1 MVIAASDE
9 QRLAARGVSGYGGVR
24 RDRVR
29 GGYVS
34 LASARLSVVCFSVLW
49 PIVLLSRGLV
59 LSTLIESSAAT
70 ILVQLA
76 YIGLL
81 GAVLAIDL
89 ILGRVRCLG
98 DGFACFALM
107 ALHTVLFCLVLT
119 NPMMPSEYSLT
130 QSALLFVLVIG
141 LTAYF
146 IRTREIFDLFVRLS
160 FYTIGGLL
168 AFLPLDAPWGFE
180 PVWCYEHYELVGQD
194 VLCVRVRPTQLAGR
208 SLLWLP
214 RLVLSAAETPRAA
227 RAMGFFRNRGDRPC
241 DAALSVREGNSFK
254 VVDSWIEKAGV
265 QELLTDFRPCSI
277 KDLLRYLILRF
288 RWYALARLFLRG
300 E

>member
-9 QRLAARGVSGYGGVR
+9 QRLAARGVSGYGGER

-34 LASARLSVVCFSVLW
+34 LASARLSVVCSSVLW

-168 AFLPLDAPWGFE
+168 AFCLLTHLGDLNLCGVMNIMSSSDRMRSVFGFGQPNSLGGACFGCLVLYSLLPRRRA
-180 PVWCYEHYELVGQD
+180 
-194 VLCVRVRPTQLAGR
+194 QLAR
-208 SLLWLP
+208 WASFVIAAIALAMLLCQC
-214 RLVLSAAETPRAA
+214 ERAIH
-227 RAMGFFRNRGDRPC
+227 
-241 DAALSVREGNSFK
+241 SK
-254 VVDSWIEKAGV
+254 W
-265 QELLTDFRPCSI
+265 
-277 KDLLRYLILRF
+277 LILG
-288 RWYALARLFLRG
+288 LRKPG
-300 E
+300 FKNY

>member
-168 AFLPLDAPWGFE
+168 AFCLLTHLGDLNLCGVMNIMSSSDRMRSVFGFGQ
-180 PVWCYEHYELVGQD
+180 PNSLGGACFGCLV
-194 VLCVRVRPTQLAGR
+194 LY
-208 SLLWLP
+208 SLLP
-214 RLVLSAAETPRAA
+214 RRRAA